1 MTEPLTLRD
10 LDAIGVDPI
19 KGVGEKK
26 RESLHDVGVDTVL
39 DLLTTYPRRWVDRTN
54 EARVSDLLPGQEALV
69 LVSVRSVSK
78 RPMRNRRT
86 MVNVVVGD
94 GSGRLGVVFFN
105 QPWREKQLREG
116 LQVALFGKA
125 EVYRGGLQ
133 MTNPIVDLIGDRTG
147 RIVPIYPQSEKVALS
162 TWEIAGWVEQALER
176 CEARSIAD
184 PVPADVVRRLGLL
197 GRHDALR
204 LIHLPESMAD
214 QGKARRRLAF
224 DELLRVQTILV
235 SRKRALER
243 EQRG

>member
-10 LDAIGVDPI
+10 LDAIGVERI

-26 RESLHDVGVDTVL
+26 LASLHDIGINSVL

-94 GSGRLGVVFFN
+94 GSGRLQVVFFN

-116 LQVALFGKA
+116 LQVALFGRA

-133 MTNPIVDLIGDRTG
+133 MTNPVVDLIGDRTG
-147 RIVPIYPQSEKVALS
+147 RIVPVYPQSEKANLM
-162 TWEIAGWVEQALER
+162 TWEIAGWVEDAQPPRTVVARHRIPLDPCTRNHCRER
-176 CEARSIAD
+176 TGSSAAC
-184 PVPADVVRRLGLL
+184 VRRVAAGADDVGDAQADAGTRGKGHSSY
-197 GRHDALR
+197 GR
-204 LIHLPESMAD
+204 
-214 QGKARRRLAF
+214 
-224 DELLRVQTILV
+224 
-235 SRKRALER
+235 RAVD
-243 EQRG
+243 